1 MNAPT
6 EADVLTTLGFQ
17 LVARTRMKA
26 RPAQRKDLLVAA
38 LLVLT
43 AADGY
48 SSPPQNSMR
57 SCGEVTPWESNGSVT
72 APSTS

>member
-17 LVARTRMKA
+17 LVARADEA

-38 LLVLT
+38 ILVLT
-43 AADGY
+43 AAGHGHPDTATELDAL
-48 SSPPQNSMR
+48 MR
-57 SCGEVTPWESNGSVT
+57 GGDARGNQTDQ
-72 APSTS
+72 